1 MCQRWAT
8 IDERV
13 LAITFELCPG
23 QGLNHE
29 DGTMLEEQKINPKH
43 GESMTTMPSFAA
55 TVGAG
60 NDRYVGH
67 PAYPRGP
74 RGSPSFA
81 SPRSMDMALTRRQ
94 FLHRSAAAAAVVALP
109 QVAAP
114 SVIGA
119 NDVIRV
125 GVVGCGNRGNYH
137 IDRFSGQE
145 GVVVAAVCD
154 PDRQRLAAAAAR
166 IKDKF
171 RNEPAQYADVR
182 EMLDKA
188 QLDAVAVATM
198 QYWHALPTIWAC
210 QAGKDV
216 YVEKPLSH
224 FIREGQLMVRAARK
238 YNRLVQIGTQSRS
251 TRSAIDTIRHI
262 QDGQLGKIQ
271 YVTAF
276 ANKPRTSIGKRDTP
290 LPIPDFID
298 YDRWCGPADN
308 GPIYRDRLQYDCS
321 FTWDK
326 GDGESCNQGVHEI
339 DVARWLLNGPELPRR
354 VISIGGRF
362 VFDDIGDVPNT
373 QIIYYDFPSAPVL
386 YEVHN
391 LRAAKGSD
399 EVPTFRGSQTDV
411 CAQCEGGYA
420 FIRSGQVYDNQGQR
434 IKTFGGGEDIFE
446 NFIRAVRSRRQE
458 DLNADILEGH
468 RSTTVTH
475 LGNISYRMG
484 KPASQGEIRERIAG
498 ITLVEEMFDRLVKH
512 LKAHEIDVDAPTIM
526 LGQWLDVD
534 TENERF
540 QNHDQANA
548 LVGGS
553 YRAPY
558 LLPDEV

>member
-1 MCQRWAT
+1 
-8 IDERV
+8 
-13 LAITFELCPG
+13 
-23 QGLNHE
+23 
-29 DGTMLEEQKINPKH
+29 
-43 GESMTTMPSFAA
+43 
-55 TVGAG
+55 
-60 NDRYVGH
+60 
-67 PAYPRGP
+67 
-74 RGSPSFA
+74 
-81 SPRSMDMALTRRQ
+81 MALTRRQ
-94 FLHRSAAAAAVVALP
+94 FLHRSAAAAAVLGLP

-114 SVIGA
+114 SVLGA
-119 NDVIRV
+119 NSAIRV
-125 GVVGCGNRGNYH
+125 GVLGCGNRGNYH
-137 IDRFSGQE
+137 IDRFSAQE

-154 PDRQRLAAAAAR
+154 PDRQRLAAAATR
-166 IKDKF
+166 IKDTF
-171 RNEPAQYADVR
+171 RNEPAQYVNVH

-188 QLDAVAVATM
+188 QLDVVAVATM

-262 QDGQLGKIQ
+262 QAGHLGKIQ

-290 LPIPDFID
+290 LPIPDFVD
-298 YDRWCGPADN
+298 YDLWCGPADN
-308 GPIYRDRLQYDCS
+308 GPIYRDQLQYDCS

-339 DVARWLLNGPELPRR
+339 DVARWLLNHPEPPRR

-362 VFDDIGDVPNT
+362 EFGDCGDVPNT

-391 LRAAKGSD
+391 LRAAKGSA
-399 EVPTFRGSQTDV
+399 EIPNFRGCQTDV
-411 CAQCEGGYA
+411 CAHCEGGYA
-420 FIRSGQVYDNQGQR
+420 FIRAGQVYDPQGQP
-434 IKTFGGGEDIFE
+434 IQTFGGGEDHFE

-458 DLNADILEGH
+458 DLAADILEGH

-475 LGNISYRMG
+475 LGNISYRTG
-484 KPASQGEIRERIAG
+484 RLAAQSEIRERIAG
-498 ITLVEEMFDRLVKH
+498 VAPLEEMFERLVKH
-512 LKAHEIDVDAPTIM
+512 LKAHEIDVDAPTIT
-526 LGQWLDVD
+526 LGEWLDVD
-534 TENERF
+534 TQNECF
-540 QNHDQANA
+540 QNHARANA
-548 LVGGS
+548 LVQGS

-558 LLPDEV
+558 RLPDDV